1 MAGYF
6 GLVGHYFHG
15 NRKGS
20 FTCRKYTTRDPQ
32 LYFPSEGRHAQD
44 FLRPEKNQ
52 TASAGFEPAIFGA
65 SMLTTRQPKPYFYY
79 IEV

>member
-6 GLVGHYFHG
+6 GLVGHDFHG

-20 FTCRKYTTRDPQ
+20 LTCRKYTTRDPQ

-44 FLRPEKNQ
+44 FLRPEKNP
-52 TASAGFEPAIFGA
+52 TASAGFETAILGTRGQ
-65 SMLTTRQPKPYFYY
+65 TTAAAKPGGT
-79 IEV
+79 